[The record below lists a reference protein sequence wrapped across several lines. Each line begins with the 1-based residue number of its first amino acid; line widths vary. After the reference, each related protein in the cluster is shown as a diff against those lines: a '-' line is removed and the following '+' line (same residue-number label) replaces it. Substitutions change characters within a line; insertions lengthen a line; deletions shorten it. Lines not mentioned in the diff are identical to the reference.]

1 MSQDQ
6 HVQPSDLA
14 QSSQPTSTNVDVTTP
29 SASSSCEQSEG
40 SPKNR
45 LNSTDQPVNQVAESA
60 PQMIQK
66 GSGLQVVVGLGQS
79 GLSVANYLIEQ
90 GYQVAVTDGNSAPKL
105 ADQLPAEIQIRAFG
119 EIDANLLCH
128 ASRIIVSPGIALTTS
143 ALMQAQQVGVPIVSD
158 IQLFCDACAV
168 PIIAITGSNAK
179 STVTTLV
186 GEMAADAGVNV
197 GVGGNIGVP
206 ALTLLKQFQPV
217 ENTKQGFEPNPNQI
231 PKQLAVL
238 ELSSFQLET
247 VTNLGAMV
255 ATVLNMSP
263 DHLDRHGD
271 MLGYHQAK
279 HRIFQQAKSIV
290 VNRDDALTRPLVAD
304 DLPRISFGSNA
315 PDKDQYGLIRDLDG
329 SIYLARG
336 TQRLMAADEL
346 KVKGEHNLLNA
357 LSALALGELA
367 GLPLQSMLSTL
378 RSFTG
383 LAHRC
388 QFVANIAGVDYFND
402 SKGTNVGS
410 TIAAIS
416 GLGSVY
422 QSATNTDSQGV
433 LIVILGGQGK
443 AQKFGEMVP
452 LLNTYAADVIFI
464 GEDAK
469 VIDDDLRAAGLKDR
483 VVRHHCGTLEQ
494 AVNQAHHIAADKAP
508 QVKAVLLSPACA
520 SFDQF
525 TGFVQ
530 RGEHFVEF
538 VHKLVVKS
546 TCSKE

>member
-1 MSQDQ
+1 MVHPAD
-6 HVQPSDLA
+6 HLA
-14 QSSQPTSTNVDVTTP
+14 EQSS
-29 SASSSCEQSEG
+29 
-40 SPKNR
+40 
-45 LNSTDQPVNQVAESA
+45 ESA

-79 GLSVANYLIEQ
+79 GLSVANYLVEQ
-90 GYQVAVTDGNSAPKL
+90 GYQVAVTDGNSNPKL
-105 ADQLPAEIQIRAFG
+105 ASQLPKQIQIKAFG

-128 ASRIIVSPGIALTTS
+128 ARRIIVSPGIALTTP
-143 ALMQAQQVGVPIVSD
+143 ALVQAQQAGVPIVSD
-158 IQLFCDACAV
+158 IQLFCDACDV

-186 GEMAADAGVNV
+186 GQMAADAGVNV

-206 ALTLLKQFQPV
+206 ALTLLKQFKPV
-217 ENTKQGFEPNPNQI
+217 DSPTHGAAHSVEQASKSTPYQKPNQV

-304 DLPRISFGSNA
+304 DLPRISTGSNA
-315 PDKDQYGLIRDLDG
+315 PDKDQYGLIRQLDG

-346 KVKGEHNLLNA
+346 KIKGEHNLLNA
-357 LSALALGELA
+357 LSALALGEMA
-367 GLPLQSMLSTL
+367 GLPLESMLSTL
-378 RSFTG
+378 RRFTG
-383 LAHRC
+383 LPHRC
-388 QFVANIAGVDYFND
+388 QFVANIDGVDYFND

-422 QSATNTDSQGV
+422 QALLADTSGDAEATKTASAGV

-443 AQKFGEMVP
+443 AQKFGEMSA
-452 LLNTYAADVIFI
+452 LLNKYATDVIFI

-469 VIDDDLRAAGLKDR
+469 VIDADLCAAGLKDS
-483 VVRHHCGTLEQ
+483 VQRHHCDTLEQ
-494 AVNQAHHIAADKAP
+494 AVSQAHHIAADKTP

-538 VHKLVVKS
+538 VNKLSAAKA
-546 TCSKE
+546 EGE